1 MYNNVQNIILNCAMV
16 VVTLWIVDR
25 FWYSFFERKKKNA
38 LILFT
43 WGFFGIYQ
51 IYFES
56 NSGEIHII
64 ATILNVGLFLIIS
77 VVGYRSD
84 GKAKYFLLMLF
95 YSVWSLIE
103 VFVYFFMEIALNGKG
118 TSDRMGAVISKIL
131 MIIFVHELS
140 VARKN
145 KKDGVIPS
153 RYYTFLLLIPFGSI
167 CIAVNEFYTKEDV
180 FASMITISIL
190 LLFNIVVLEIYTK
203 LSDIYIAEN
212 ERTVYAQQI
221 DIISKNT
228 IAQEK
233 MLEDFHAERHN
244 LINKLIVL
252 KNIIEGEGDYK
263 CIVDNINRIINN
275 SHCSENISNCG
286 NATVDALI
294 NFKYA
299 IAKEYGITFELK
311 IFIPA
316 DLPIEQCDMGVVLGN
331 AIDNAIDATR
341 ECKKC
346 KKTLE
351 ITMGVKKEAWIMVI
365 RNPYEHELK
374 RDKDG
379 NFISTKED
387 NQRHGFGLYSIKKIA
402 EKYQGEVITEALDHV
417 FCITVVMNLRQF

>member
-43 WGFFGIYQ
+43 WFFFGIYQ

-103 VFVYFFMEIALNGKG
+103 VFVYFFMESALNGKG

-153 RYYTFLLLIPFGSI
+153 RYYTF
-167 CIAVNEFYTKEDV
+167 
-180 FASMITISIL
+180 

-244 LINKLIVL
+244 LL
-252 KNIIEGEGDYK
+252 
-263 CIVDNINRIINN
+263 
-275 SHCSENISNCG
+275 
-286 NATVDALI
+286 
-294 NFKYA
+294 F
-299 IAKEYGITFELK
+299 
-311 IFIPA
+311 
-316 DLPIEQCDMGVVLGN
+316 
-331 AIDNAIDATR
+331 
-341 ECKKC
+341 
-346 KKTLE
+346 
-351 ITMGVKKEAWIMVI
+351 
-365 RNPYEHELK
+365 
-374 RDKDG
+374 
-379 NFISTKED
+379 
-387 NQRHGFGLYSIKKIA
+387 
-402 EKYQGEVITEALDHV
+402 
-417 FCITVVMNLRQF
+417 